1 MKNKRIFIICLVLLL
16 LFTSCSN
23 KSEMSEAERFYREFM
38 DATLVDLHE
47 ATIKY
52 VHFEDER
59 HLQWTLESETK
70 IHSYEIIEVEQL
82 SEQLWAFTVIVADD
96 NQPQGQEGFNF
107 VGIIDGQYRVMRN
120 IDQIPPE
127 LKADVEN
134 IEDYQVQFETIPIDD
149 VID

>member
-1 MKNKRIFIICLVLLL
+1 MKTNRLMICILLFAVLLSAC
-16 LFTSCSN
+16 TREP
-23 KSEMSEAERFYREFM
+23 EMSEAEEFYREFM

-70 IHSYEIIEVEQL
+70 MHSYEIIKVEQL
-82 SEQLWAFTVIVADD
+82 SEELWVFTVSVADD
-96 NQPQGQEGFNF
+96 NHPQGYEVFNF
-107 VGIIDGQYRVMRN
+107 VGVVDGQYRVMRN

-134 IEDYQVQFETIPIDD
+134 IEDYQVQFETIPIGD
-149 VID
+149 VIE